1 MRSPLELIRELEQE
15 ARQLQMTALVIGFQD
30 HTAFVW
36 SHHADKLETLDTML
50 TLGGESIGFVGV
62 TDGTI
67 TVRPLAEYEN
77 EEWARG
83 YLQAIL
89 RRFQDVARAEC
100 SRPELIFDCRAR

>member
-15 ARQLQMTALVIGFQD
+15 ARQLQMAALVIGFQD

-67 TVRPLAEYEN
+67 AVRPLAEYEN

-89 RRFQDVARAEC
+89 RHFQDVARAEC
-100 SRPELIFDCRAR
+100 SRPN